1 MLDAGRDVQR
11 ARRALES
18 ISLEAFDQ
26 DDAKVL
32 AALYS
37 GWFEVAE
44 EVGPRGWLADAL
56 LRRGVTSD
64 LLPRY
69 ARGETGRE
77 IVPLLLDALD
87 SEEWFLRRAADL
99 ALRDVLNRKVG
110 DQDWWTP
117 PGEQARMKREWNTIW
132 GEILGR

>member
-1 MLDAGRDVQR
+1 
-11 ARRALES
+11 
-18 ISLEAFDQ
+18 
-26 DDAKVL
+26 
-32 AALYS
+32 
-37 GWFEVAE
+37 
-44 EVGPRGWLADAL
+44 
-56 LRRGVTSD
+56 
-64 LLPRY
+64 LPRY